1 MPKPPKHRMKPIKR
15 MRLTLV
21 RKQLFIDMLEKT
33 GRFALAAREAS
44 PAHYKSPERTFRDEL
59 SRDPIFAENVQAAI
73 DHYRDVVGGEVRK
86 RAIEGWDEP
95 VFWQGEV
102 VGRVKKYDNRL
113 LLAEARRVDPSY
125 RESQQ
130 HAHLHAHQHTEQ
142 KPRFDTSQLTDDE
155 KRQMLALIKKVTPG
169 QQQLPAPAPPGLS
182 RGDVLPNSQHP
193 PIEREVRE

>member
-130 HAHLHAHQHTEQ
+130 HAHLHGHIHKNEQ
-142 KPRFDTSQLTDDE
+142 PPRIDTSKLTDGE
-155 KRQMLALIKKVTPG
+155 KLQLLDLLQKGKPKLPQPTSTTPG
-169 QQQLPAPAPPGLS
+169 
-182 RGDVLPNSQHP
+182 LPNDAFSTSQHP
-193 PIEREVRE
+193 PIEGEVLK